1 MHHDQHGGRLHLR
14 IVYAGAP
21 LSGKTETLK
30 ALVPSLHGQAP
41 GHQLFSPQEARGRTL
56 YFDWAEWQGGLFR
69 SGTLN
74 CQITTVPGQDALHER
89 RRLLVR
95 AADAMVFVVDARRD
109 QMTANRRSLEE
120 VRPWLER
127 EGAPPIPVIY
137 QCNKRDLPDALDAA
151 AIRAALGLGDA
162 ELHES
167 SAIRGEGVRICF
179 VAAVGAC
186 IRRAEALI
194 GLKQMPPGLPQIE
207 TSAQLLEMMR
217 SSEEGRSLQIDEE
230 VTEPTAAPAP
240 APAVAPASAP
250 AAARTARPAVMPMA
264 DWLAQTAAAEPA
276 TGPVPGDAAPARPRA
291 RTTGRPA
298 VMPMADWLAAQAPAA
313 PATAPGDAA
322 TPERRNALTAG
333 DPAAQTMPAAALL
346 EPLAARAP
354 AVEVP
359 RVPWLEGAA
368 AAIVSAWPPDVW
380 AVVLQGAAPGRAAPL
395 AHTPAALQV
404 DLGHARF
411 ARTWGAH
418 AAHADAEREYRRLV
432 DWTAAQGDALSSP
445 RCVVLTGEAGHGFY
459 AWQVVQRASTLD
471 RLVGRAF
478 EPALPAK
485 DVAHLLAFASNA
497 YLTTADGL
505 ARRVP
510 LLPIHLRTLARQER
524 RTVYAEFLPREP
536 ASAPPEPALTRLESE
551 LRAHLTPERLSA
563 LDVPDVLRELEALAE
578 GRPSLTETV
587 ELLQSLLIGH

>member
-1 MHHDQHGGRLHLR
+1 MLFDFREYSTPGDRRMHHDQHGGRLHLR

-74 CQITTVPGQDALHER
+74 CQITSVPGQDALQER

-95 AADAMVFVVDARRD
+95 AADAMVFVIDARRD

-120 VRPWLER
+120 VRTWLER
-127 EGAPPIPVIY
+127 DGAPPIPVVY
-137 QCNKRDLPDALDAA
+137 QCNKRDLPDSLDAA

-162 ELHES
+162 EVHES

-186 IRRAEALI
+186 IRRAETLI
-194 GLKQMPPGLPQIE
+194 GLKQMPPGLPQVE

-217 SSEEGRSLQIDEE
+217 TAEDGRSLQIDEE
-230 VTEPTAAPAP
+230 VTEPVAAPSPLP
-240 APAVAPASAP
+240 A
-250 AAARTARPAVMPMA
+250 AAARTRPAVMPMA
-264 DWLAQTAAAEPA
+264 DWLAQA
-276 TGPVPGDAAPARPRA
+276 DAAPERPPTRA
-291 RTTGRPA
+291 RATGRPA
-298 VMPMADWLAAQAPAA
+298 VMPMADWLATQAPSAA
-313 PATAPGDAA
+313 EGAAGDAA
-322 TPERRNALTAG
+322 TPDRRNAMASG
-333 DPAAQTMPAAALL
+333 DAAAQAAPAAALL
-346 EPLAARAP
+346 EPAARTP
-354 AVEVP
+354 EVTAP
-359 RVPWLEGAA
+359 RVPWLDGAA

-380 AVVLQGAAPGRAAPL
+380 AVVLQGAAPGLAAPL
-395 AHTPAALQV
+395 AHAPAALQA

-418 AAHADAEREYRRLV
+418 AAKGDAEREFRRLV

-445 RCVVLTGEAGHGFY
+445 RCVVLTGRDGHGFY

-471 RLVGRAF
+471 RLVARAF

-485 DVAHLLAFASNA
+485 DVAHLLAFAANA
-497 YLTTADGL
+497 YLTSADGL

-536 ASAPPEPALTRLESE
+536 AAAPPEPALTRLEHE
-551 LRAHLTPERLSA
+551 LRAHLTAERLLG